1 MPIFLDDDVSYERGA
16 RLVELVPRKQAF
28 VSVEELELGP
38 NFV

>member
-1 MPIFLDDDVSYERGA
+1 MPMFLDDDVSYEGA
-16 RLVELVPRKQAF
+16 RLVEFVPCKQAF